1 MFHIPEN
8 ILELYDPER
17 YFQQFMRIQQLDS
30 VACGNK
36 LTQYYDW
43 KPLEPL
49 TMAEAEWFIK
59 YELGMVKYDLDDSN
73 QQAVKEHASRH
84 PGMDYVCSYT
94 FPNIEVRNRLS
105 SQKEIEFYAYAK
117 KMSEQTNAVFEKKI
131 AETGDPD
138 GKIAL
143 SLQYNKKSQQ
153 GDQYTL
159 VHIYCDK
166 DGYFSDAEIYGM
178 MPDVAK
184 YSLFHILGKAPV
196 PEEVFSNWPKY
207 LQFLIDIGYVNDF
220 VKELNITEK
229 K

>member
-1 MFHIPEN
+1 
-8 ILELYDPER
+8 
-17 YFQQFMRIQQLDS
+17 
-30 VACGNK
+30 
-36 LTQYYDW
+36 
-43 KPLEPL
+43 
-49 TMAEAEWFIK
+49 MA
-59 YELGMVKYDLDDSN
+59 KYDLDDSD
-73 QQAVKEHASRH
+73 QQVVKEHASRH

-178 MPDVAK
+178 MPNVAK